1 MSTPHPSP
9 EPAPAQGPSPL
20 RRRIEQASRPVL
32 ERLAQLP
39 VWLPFLLL
47 LVLVLVGGFL
57 GGPVGWVMVVVAL
70 LFILWLLYLSWP
82 RLAPV
87 ERVMRIAVLAIFV
100 AVAATQILPRG

>member
-9 EPAPAQGPSPL
+9 EASPAPGPGPM
-20 RRRIEQASRPVL
+20 RRRVEQASRPLL
-32 ERLAQLP
+32 ERLAKLP

-57 GGPVGWVMVVVAL
+57 GGPVGWVMVVAAL

-82 RLAPV
+82 RLTPV
-87 ERVMRIAVLAIFV
+87 ERLMRIAVLVIFV
-100 AVAATQILPRG
+100 AVAVTQILPR